1 MSKEKRSSLTKSE
14 KRQLAFIIVGA
25 TIVVLLLSLP
35 K

>member
-14 KRQLAFIIVGA
+14 KRQLTFIIVGA